1 MHNNKTIKNL
11 PASEQPYE
19 KFLSLG
25 ASGLSDADLLAII
38 IKTGTRD
45 KTVIDIAQDI
55 LSGRHG
61 NLLNLY
67 EMSYEELL
75 SIPGI
80 GQIKAIQLK
89 AIAELSLRIAKTKRF
104 KASE

>member
-11 PASEQPYE
+11 PASERPYE

-55 LSGRHG
+55 LSDRHG
-61 NLLNLY
+61 NLPISMRCPMRSFLV
-67 EMSYEELL
+67 S
-75 SIPGI
+75 PG
-80 GQIKAIQLK
+80 
-89 AIAELSLRIAKTKRF
+89 
-104 KASE
+104 

>member
-11 PASEQPYE
+11 PASERPYE

-55 LSGRHG
+55 LPAG
-61 NLLNLY
+61 
-67 EMSYEELL
+67 MVIC
-75 SIPGI
+75 SISMRCPMRSFLIFPG
-80 GQIKAIQLK
+80 
-89 AIAELSLRIAKTKRF
+89 
-104 KASE
+104 

>member
-11 PASEQPYE
+11 PASERPYE

-55 LSGRHG
+55 LSGRHVIC
-61 NLLNLY
+61 
-67 EMSYEELL
+67 
-75 SIPGI
+75 SIFMRCRMRSFLVSPG
-80 GQIKAIQLK
+80 
-89 AIAELSLRIAKTKRF
+89 
-104 KASE
+104 

>member
-11 PASEQPYE
+11 PASERPYE

-55 LSGRHG
+55 LSG
-61 NLLNLY
+61 
-67 EMSYEELL
+67 MAIC
-75 SIPGI
+75 SISMRCPMRSFLVSPG
-80 GQIKAIQLK
+80 
-89 AIAELSLRIAKTKRF
+89 
-104 KASE
+104 